1 MIAPRRWGNEATE
14 GRDSPRGHTWELGLS
29 PPWGLNSDAQ
39 DPPLPLNDL
48 DHPSQRPDA
57 FCPQGPSLH
66 THHSALQLQAC
77 SLGGGDSLSRPQPQ
91 PLLLTPTPAAGIS
104 AQMARPR
111 ATLFAYFLFCPDPE
125 TLPSSRWA
133 HGSSFSLPSQ
143 EPRLQV
149 SGLLPPLPADGPRQL
164 RTHWATG
171 GGGIWSQGEVRESPP
186 FPGRP
191 A

>member
-1 MIAPRRWGNEATE
+1 MPKTPLSLSMTRTTP
-14 GRDSPRGHTWELGLS
+14 PRGLMRSAH
-29 PPWGLNSDAQ
+29 
-39 DPPLPLNDL
+39 
-48 DHPSQRPDA
+48 R
-57 FCPQGPSLH
+57 GPAS
-66 THHSALQLQAC
+66 TPTTPQLQAC

-133 HGSSFSLPSQ
+133 HSSSFSLPSL

-149 SGLLPPLPADGPRQL
+149 SCLLPPLPADGPRQL
-164 RTHWATG
+164 HTHWATG

-186 FPGRP
+186 FQAGLPSHL
-191 A
+191 